1 MVPPTPASP
10 ARRVL
15 ILSFSPIASDAR
27 VLKQV
32 ALLAE
37 RYDVVTCGY
46 GVAPIGVAEHIRVP
60 DELAI
65 WRYPRLAVVLRRY
78 RSAYWGNAAIDF
90 VRTALRGRR
99 FDIVLA
105 DDVDA
110 VPLALS
116 LKPSCG
122 VHADLHEYSPRQHDE
137 LPRFRWF
144 VKPFIEWICRRY
156 VTRAASTTTVSASIA
171 REYERRFGFRPEVVT
186 NAAPY
191 VEAVPTPPHT
201 PLRIVHSGAAL
212 RNRHLETLIDAIT
225 GARPGVTLDLFLT
238 ANDAAYLAELREI
251 VAAADGRVR
260 LHDPVPYAQL
270 AETLRGFDIGI
281 HVLPPVNVNNEWALP
296 NKIFDYVQARLAVLV
311 GPSPEMADYVRR
323 YGIGVVTDGFGAD
336 DVRRAVDELDAAA
349 VARMKAAASSSA
361 RELSSEDQ
369 VRVWDRAIAALA
381 AR

>member
-1 MVPPTPASP
+1 MPPPPAP
-10 ARRVL
+10 PLRRVL

-32 ALLAE
+32 ALLTR
-37 RYDVVTCGY
+37 RYEVVTCGY
-46 GVAPIGVAEHIRVP
+46 GDAPAGVAEHVRIP
-60 DELAI
+60 DELPV
-65 WRYPRLAVVLRRY
+65 WRYPRLRVVLRQY
-78 RSAYWGNAAIDF
+78 RSAYWRNAA
-90 VRTALRGRR
+90 VAYAREALRGRS

-116 LKPSCG
+116 LRPSRG

-137 LPRFRWF
+137 VPRFRWF
-144 VKPFIEWICRRY
+144 VKPFIEWMCRRY
-156 VTRAASTTTVSASIA
+156 VTKAASTTTVSASIA

-191 VEAVPTPPHT
+191 VDAEPTPPHT

-212 RNRHLETLIDAIT
+212 RNRHLGTLIEAVEGSRS
-225 GARPGVTLDLFLT
+225 GATLDLFLT
-238 ANDAAYLAELREI
+238 RNDAAYLEELAQ
-251 VAAADGRVR
+251 VAASSGGRIR
-260 LHDPVPYAQL
+260 LHEPVPYAQL
-270 AETLRGFDIGI
+270 AQTLRGFDVGI

-323 YGIGVVTDGFGAD
+323 YGIGVVAD
-336 DVRRAVDELDAAA
+336 DFSAAAVTRAIDGLDAES
-349 VARMKAAASSSA
+349 VARMKDAASASA

-369 VRVWDRAIAALA
+369 VAVWQRAIDALA
-381 AR
+381 A